1 MSNVRTAAVI
11 ARRDFIA
18 TVMSRTFLLFLIAP
32 IFPLLFGL
40 VFGSVGSDVAPP
52 PDHLRALAITAGP
65 ETMMRIAPAPERL
78 PSGVDTAST
87 IALEPG
93 EVLLPTAKAITD
105 LVRWCCELRP

>member
-40 VFGSVGSDVAPP
+40 VFGSVGSDVAPR

-65 ETMMRIAPAPERL
+65 ETMMRIAPAPARFPYGVPPAPRQPLAPVELFL
-78 PSGVDTAST
+78 PH
-87 IALEPG
+87 
-93 EVLLPTAKAITD
+93 AKT
-105 LVRWCCELRP
+105 